1 MTDSPRL
8 GADTAQAARL
18 WRAAREPASSRT
30 RKRPFRAKESE
41 VNVLK
46 LGLPKGSLEQT
57 TIDLMKKSGWRV
69 TTSSRS
75 YFPNIDDG
83 ELACSLVRAQEMARY
98 VEVGSLDCGI
108 TGKDWIAENSSDVE
122 VICDL
127 VYSKASFRPTRWV
140 LAVPADSKIRSPEDL
155 AGKRISTELVGFTKR
170 YFASRG
176 VPVDVEFSWGA
187 TEAKVAAGLCDAIV
201 EVTETGS
208 TLRANGL
215 VIIADLME
223 SNPQLIAN
231 RSAVKDPFKR
241 GKIDQIS
248 MLLQGALKAE
258 AQVGLKM
265 NVPQGRVSDV
275 IAILPS
281 ITAPTVAN
289 LHQKDW
295 VSIEVVIAESV
306 VRDLIPRLV
315 GCGAEGIIE
324 YPLNK
329 VL

>member
-1 MTDSPRL
+1 MSI
-8 GADTAQAARL
+8 
-18 WRAAREPASSRT
+18 
-30 RKRPFRAKESE
+30 
-41 VNVLK
+41 LK

-75 YFPNIDDG
+75 YFPNIDDA
-83 ELACSLVRAQEMARY
+83 EISCSLVRAQEMARY
-98 VEVGSLDCGI
+98 VEIGSLDCGI

-140 LAVPADSKIRSPEDL
+140 LAVPADSRIRKPEDL
-155 AGKRISTELVGFTKR
+155 AGKRIATELVGFTRR
-170 YFASRG
+170 YFAGKG
-176 VPVDVEFSWGA
+176 VDVTVEFSWGA

-223 SNPQLIAN
+223 SNPQLVAN
-231 RSAVKDPFKR
+231 RAALGDPVKR
-241 GKIDQIS
+241 RKIDQIAL
-248 MLLQGALKAE
+248 LLQGALKAE

-265 NVPQGRVSDV
+265 NVPRERVEEV
-275 IAILPS
+275 MAMLPS
-281 ITAPTVAN
+281 ITAPTVAG
-289 LHQKDW
+289 LYQKDW
-295 VSIEVVIAESV
+295 MSIEVVIAESI

-315 GCGAEGIIE
+315 GAGAEGIIE

>member
-1 MTDSPRL
+1 
-8 GADTAQAARL
+8 
-18 WRAAREPASSRT
+18 
-30 RKRPFRAKESE
+30 

-57 TIDLMKKSGWRV
+57 TIELMKKSGWRV

-75 YFPNIDDG
+75 YFPNVDDA
-83 ELACSLVRAQEMARY
+83 ELSCSLVRAQEMARY

-108 TGKDWIAENSSDVE
+108 TGKDWIAENTSDVQ

-140 LAVPADSKIRSPEDL
+140 LAVPSDSEIRRPEDL
-155 AGKRISTELVGFTKR
+155 AGKRISTELVGFTRR
-170 YFASRG
+170 YFASKN
-176 VPVDVEFSWGA
+176 VSVDVEFSWGA
-187 TEAKVAAGLCDAIV
+187 TEAKVAAGLCDAVV

-231 RSAVKDPFKR
+231 RAAMDDPFKR
-241 GKIDQIS
+241 AKIEQIS
-248 MLLQGALKAE
+248 MLLQSALRAE

-265 NVPQGRVSDV
+265 NVPRDRVSAV

-281 ITAPTVAN
+281 ITAPTVAG
-289 LHQKDW
+289 LYEKDW
-295 VSIEVVIAESV
+295 LSIEVVIAEKT
-306 VRDLIPRLV
+306 VRDLVPRLV
-315 GCGAEGIIE
+315 NAGAEGIIE

>member
-1 MTDSPRL
+1 
-8 GADTAQAARL
+8 
-18 WRAAREPASSRT
+18 
-30 RKRPFRAKESE
+30 

-75 YFPNIDDG
+75 YFPNIDDA

-98 VEVGSLDCGI
+98 VELGSLDCGV
-108 TGKDWIAENSSDVE
+108 TGKDWIAENASDVE

-140 LAVPADSKIRSPEDL
+140 LAVPADSQIRRPEDL
-155 AGKRISTELVGFTKR
+155 ANKRISTELVGFTRR
-170 YFASRG
+170 YFESKG
-176 VPVDVEFSWGA
+176 VPVTVEFSWGA

-231 RSAVKDPFKR
+231 RAALGDAFKR
-241 GKIDQIS
+241 RKIEQLSI
-248 MLLQGALKAE
+248 LLQGALRAE

-265 NVPQGRVSDV
+265 NVPQERVKEV
-275 IAILPS
+275 IAILPA
-281 ITAPTVAN
+281 ITSPTVAG
-289 LHQKDW
+289 LYEKDW
-295 VSIEVVIAESV
+295 ASIEVVIAESV

-315 GCGAEGIIE
+315 GAGAEGIIE

>member
-1 MTDSPRL
+1 
-8 GADTAQAARL
+8 
-18 WRAAREPASSRT
+18 
-30 RKRPFRAKESE
+30 

-57 TIDLMKKSGWRV
+57 TIELMKKSGWRV

-75 YFPNIDDG
+75 YFPNIDDA
-83 ELACSLVRAQEMARY
+83 EITCSLVRAQEMARY
-98 VEVGSLDCGI
+98 VELGSLDCGI

-122 VICDL
+122 VICNL

-140 LAVPADSKIRSPEDL
+140 LAVPASSNLKTAEDL
-155 AGKRISTELVGFTKR
+155 KGKRISTELVGFTRR
-170 YFASRG
+170 YFEAKG
-176 VPVDVEFSWGA
+176 VQVDVEFSWGA
-187 TEAKVAAGLCDAIV
+187 TEAKVAAGLCDAVV

-223 SNPQLIAN
+223 SNPQLIAG
-231 RSAVKDPFKR
+231 RAALADPFKR
-241 GKIDQIS
+241 KKIEQIS

-265 NVPQGRVSDV
+265 NVPRERVGDV

-281 ITAPTVAN
+281 ITSPTVAG
-289 LHQKDW
+289 LYEKDW
-295 VSIEVVIAESV
+295 LSIEVVIAEKV
-306 VRDLIPRLV
+306 VRDLIPRLAEA
-315 GCGAEGIIE
+315 GAEGIIE